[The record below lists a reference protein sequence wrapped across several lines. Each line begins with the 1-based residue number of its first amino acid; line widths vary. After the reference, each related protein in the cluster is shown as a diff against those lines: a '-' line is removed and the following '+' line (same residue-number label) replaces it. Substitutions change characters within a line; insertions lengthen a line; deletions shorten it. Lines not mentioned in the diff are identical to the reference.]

1 MCPVSM
7 AHRVAK
13 EKKKKHIRLK
23 APRAAAREGRYT
35 PPQMAAAIRAISGV
49 DDTVTAFS
57 QINAQAVAYLAAS
70 AVYDNS
76 GYTGEVI
83 SQYDDDAAANEKPL
97 GYALTIKSAGTIY
110 FLDETTGNG
119 WNDAVSVG
127 TYTAYNLTPNHV
139 WRYWVKDSNGT
150 TTQTGRLMPTGD
162 LRMIY
167 LQYPHNW
174 RDLGG
179 WACDGGKLRYGLLY
193 RGAQLH
199 YNNGMIA
206 SASDIQRLR
215 KLGIRYEID
224 LRTLGQTAGQD
235 EQTGTA
241 DDITYSV
248 LGNDVYYLQF
258 PYSDA
263 SYTAIVDP
271 NGTYGEQTRKL
282 MRQIVDNVIH
292 GEPTYFHCQAGAD
305 RTGVIAAMVEGV
317 CGVSRP
323 DLDRDYEITSFYPSY
338 HRTRLDT
345 NWVALTNYINGIEGS
360 TLRDKFVQWFIGMG
374 FTIAELNAFRAALID
389 GTPDILDEDDYDVS
403 YTVTRNLANGITTN
417 NAASSVERNASYAA
431 NITADTANNV
441 AIKNVTVTMGGVDIT
456 EDVVTLTPYTPTPPI
471 VTAYTVT
478 NSLTNVSNSNSA
490 QTVSSGNSY
499 TATLTPS
506 SGYAFTDVE
515 IQMGGVDITATVY
528 SSGTINIP
536 NVTGNIVIYATA
548 TQAVRTN
555 QLPLAVDTDGS
566 PYNGGQGWKAGYR
579 LNSNGAEAA
588 QSGAFVTGFMP
599 FKQGDTMEL
608 ENIGLPANA
617 NVTNHSYCY
626 IALYDASKT
635 KIVSNYAKDVM
646 AQSDN
651 HVSSDSNGYV
661 TQWTLNRWLSS
672 SQDLSGVAFVRLSA
686 LAMDSTS
693 KVYIE

>member
-1 MCPVSM
+1 M
-7 AHRVAK
+7 ALTDKLVA
-13 EKKKKHIRLK
+13 I
-23 APRAAAREGRYT
+23 AD
-35 PPQMAAAIRAISGV
+35 AIRAKGGTSDTLTLAEMPQAIAALPSGGTEE
-49 DDTVTAFS
+49 DTVTVFS
-57 QINAQAVAYLAAS
+57 QINAQASAYLAAS

-76 GYTGEVI
+76 GYTVEVI

-97 GYALTIKSAGTIY
+97 GHALTIKSAGTIY

-119 WNDAVSVG
+119 WSDTVAAG

-139 WRYWVKDSNGT
+139 WQYWVKDSSGT
-150 TTQTGRLMPTGD
+150 TTQSGRLKPTGD

-206 SASDIQRLR
+206 SAADIQRLR
-215 KLGIRYEID
+215 KLGIKYEID

-241 DDITYSV
+241 DDITYSI

-271 NGTYGEQTRKL
+271 SGTYGEQTRKL
-282 MRQIVDNVIH
+282 MRQIVENVIH

-305 RTGVIAAMVEGV
+305 RTGVISAMIEGV
-317 CGVSRP
+317 CGVGRP

-345 NWVALTNYINGIEGS
+345 NWVALKNYINGLDGS
-360 TLRDKFVQWFIGMG
+360 TIRDKCVQWFIKMG
-374 FTIAELNAFRAALID
+374 FTIAELNAFRAAMID
-389 GTPDILDEDDYDVS
+389 GTPDVLSEDDYDIS

-417 NAASSVERNASYAA
+417 NTESSVERNASYAA
-431 NITADTANNV
+431 TLTADTANNI
-441 AIKNVTVTMGGVDIT
+441 AIKTLTVTMGGVDIT
-456 EDVVTLTPYTPTPPI
+456 ENVVTLTPYTPT
-471 VTAYTVT
+471 VTYPVT
-478 NSLTNVSNSNSA
+478 NNLANVSNSNSA
-490 QTVSSGNSY
+490 QTVNRGDGY
-499 TATLTPS
+499 TATLTPY
-506 SGYAFTDVE
+506 SGYVFSDVE

-528 SSGTINIP
+528 SNGTINIP
-536 NVTGNIVIYATA
+536 NVTGNIIIYAAA
-548 TQAVRTN
+548 TKAVRTN
-555 QLPLAVDTDGS
+555 MLTQAVDTDGS
-566 PYNGGQGWKAGYR
+566 LYNGGQGWKSGYR
-579 LNSNGAEAA
+579 LNSNGVESAK
-588 QSGAFVTGFMP
+588 SGAFVTGFMP
-599 FKQGDTMEL
+599 FAQGQTMNL
-608 ENIGLPANA
+608 ENVGLPANTS
-617 NVTNHSYCY
+617 VTNNAWCY
-626 IALYDASKT
+626 IALYDSNKSKLYA
-635 KIVSNYAKDVM
+635 NYSKDVM
-646 AQSDN
+646 AHRQNDVTVDAN
-651 HVSSDSNGYV
+651 NYV
-661 TQWTLNRWLSS
+661 TKWTLNYWMNSS
-672 SQDLSGVAFVRLSA
+672 NDLSNVAFVRMSTV
-686 LAMDSTS
+686 AMDSTS